1 MYWSLAVAVT
11 SCVAPQLA
19 AVAHISGQFSGPI
32 DKIKKL
38 PAWRSG

>member
-1 MYWSLAVAVT
+1 MYWSLAVAVS

-19 AVAHISGQFSGPI
+19 AVAHIGSQFSSPI